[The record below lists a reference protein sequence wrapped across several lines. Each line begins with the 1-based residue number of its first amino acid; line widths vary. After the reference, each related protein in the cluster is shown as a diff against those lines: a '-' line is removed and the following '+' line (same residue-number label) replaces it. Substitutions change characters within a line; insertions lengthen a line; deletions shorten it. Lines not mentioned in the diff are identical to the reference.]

1 MLRLYHSPI
10 SPNSRRVW
18 ITLLEKGLEFELV
31 EIDLDGE
38 QLKPEFL
45 AINPFHH
52 IPALVDDGFKII
64 ESLAILDYLEA
75 KYPTPAMLPKN
86 AKDLA
91 IARMVQLV
99 TVNELLPA
107 TTIFLPQFL
116 GLPGGDPE
124 KIENAKQK
132 IATVLKF
139 FESLLDNRPY
149 FGSENLTLA
158 EAVAGTV
165 VPLMPIVGI
174 SLNEYPKLN
183 AWCDRLIARP
193 TWQATEATPE
203 DIAAFRPV
211 IVARMSQQNSG

>member
-1 MLRLYHSPI
+1 MVLTLYHSPI

-31 EIDLDGE
+31 EIKLDGE

-45 AINPFHH
+45 AISPFHH
-52 IPALVDDGFKII
+52 IPALVDDGFNIV

-75 KYPTPAMLPKN
+75 KYPTPAMLPKD

-107 TTIFLPQFL
+107 TTTFLPQFL

-124 KIENAKQK
+124 KIEQAEHK

-139 FESLLDNRPY
+139 FENLLDDRPY
-149 FGSENLTLA
+149 FASHNLTLA
-158 EAVAGTV
+158 EVVAGTV
-165 VPLMPIVGI
+165 VNLLPSIGI
-174 SLNEYPKLN
+174 SLSEYPKLN
-183 AWCDRLIARP
+183 AWCDRLVARP

-203 DIAAFRPV
+203 AMEAFKS
-211 IVARMSQQNSG
+211 IMVARMAQ